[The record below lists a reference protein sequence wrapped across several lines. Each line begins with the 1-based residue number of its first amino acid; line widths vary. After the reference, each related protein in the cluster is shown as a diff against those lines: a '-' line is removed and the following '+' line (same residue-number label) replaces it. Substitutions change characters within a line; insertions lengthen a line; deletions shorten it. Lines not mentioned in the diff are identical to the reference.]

1 MPRRITI
8 IQGHPT
14 TGGGHFCHAAAAAYA
29 KGAAE
34 AGHDIRA
41 INVAT
46 LDFAPLR
53 AKEDWEIGLPPVP
66 IVEAQRDIR
75 WAQHLVIIYPLWLG
89 AMPALLKAFLEHALR
104 PGFAIRL
111 EPSGHWTKLLSGRSA
126 RIVVTMGMPALAYRW
141 FFGAHGLK
149 SLERSIL
156 HFVGIHPCRHTL
168 IGTIDRMSDEKR
180 RSWLDSLRELG
191 RSGR

>member
-1 MPRRITI
+1 MARRITI

-14 TGGGHFCHAAAAAYA
+14 AGGGHFCHAVAAAYA

-41 INVAT
+41 IDVAE

-53 AKEDWEIGLPPVP
+53 SKEDWETGLPPVG
-66 IVEAQRDIR
+66 IVGAQRDIR
-75 WAQHLVIIYPLWLG
+75 WAEHLVIIYPLWLG
-89 AMPALLKAFLEHALR
+89 AMPGLLKAFLEHVLR
-104 PGFAIRL
+104 PGFAMRL
-111 EPSGHWTKLLSGRSA
+111 EQSGGWTKLLSGRSA

-141 FFGAHGLK
+141 FFGMHSLR

-156 HFVGIHPCRHTL
+156 AFVGISPCRHTL
-168 IGTIDRMSDEKR
+168 IGTIESMSDAKR
-180 RSWLDSLRELG
+180 HSWLDRLRELG
-191 RSGR
+191 KCGR